1 MEDDE
6 VKEFVKERYG
16 KIAQENRSCC
26 ASACCP
32 SSNADVS
39 QEIGYSKSD
48 LQNIPQESILGLGCG
63 NPVALASL
71 KEGEVV
77 LDLGSGAG
85 IDVFLAVKKVGDT
98 GKVIGVDMTKDMVK
112 RADTLAKERGFQN
125 VEFRMG
131 EIERLPVEDCSIDV
145 VISNCVINLCPD
157 KLKAF
162 QEIFRVLKQGGRIM
176 ISDLVTKGELP
187 PKVRNS
193 FSAWADCVGGA
204 LEKDHYLEL
213 IGKAGFSE
221 VKIISETPY
230 TVEVSEKLKG
240 KILSIS
246 VEAFK
251 KSDAK
256 KEPPLIIE

>member
-16 KIAQENRSCC
+16 KIAKENRSCC
-26 ASACCP
+26 SSACCP
-32 SSNADVS
+32 SSKAEVS

-85 IDVFLAVKKVGDT
+85 IDVFLAAKKVGDT
-98 GKVIGVDMTKDMVK
+98 GKVIGVDMTEDMVK
-112 RADTLAKERGFQN
+112 RAGTLAKEKGFQN

-187 PKVRNS
+187 PEIRKS

-204 LEKDHYLEL
+204 LEKDHYLDL
-213 IGKAGFSE
+213 VGKAGFSK

-230 TVEVSEKLKG
+230 MVDVSEKLKG

-246 VEAFK
+246 VKAFK
-251 KSDAK
+251 EAMQKR
-256 KEPPLIIE
+256 